1 MTWNNLDWA
10 RNIEMP
16 NSEQETTWNDL
27 KYLRASRKRRQTTSI
42 FLSKNEWN
50 INFHYQ

>member
-27 KYLRASRKRRQTTSI
+27 KYLRASRKQRQTTYS
-42 FLSKNEWN
+42 E
-50 INFHYQ
+50 